1 MSLISESYS
10 RPPPTL
16 PISLDFKVG
25 IVENPAV
32 DVAAE
37 QAVEGLAKGKERRPA
52 VQWLLDSD
60 SE

>member
-16 PISLDFKVG
+16 PISLDFKAG
-25 IVENPAV
+25 MVENLAGNVAV
-32 DVAAE
+32 E
-37 QAVEGLAKGKERRPA
+37 QAFEGLAEGRDCRPA
-52 VQWLLDSD
+52 VQWLFDGG